1 MRKKRSLTAAQ
12 GNGAGADAMQRV
24 SYSRR
29 VIFLTACDGWMTL
42 LNIRTECFRS
52 MFRFCVY
59 NLLNI
64 VILEL
69 KVLNF
74 PMKD

>member
-1 MRKKRSLTAAQ
+1 MRKKRSLTTQ

-29 VIFLTACDGWMTL
+29 VIFLTAGNGWMTL

-52 MFRFCVY
+52 IFRFCV
-59 NLLNI
+59 
-64 VILEL
+64 
-69 KVLNF
+69 
-74 PMKD
+74 